1 MARIGKQTRSLSS
14 LIRSYP
20 WFFCPSMQ
28 VPSQKPATSA
38 TWLII
43 KRLTGNK
50 LGNKSATL
58 KVKGSVK
65 VKVKGSVLGNW
76 YSFIFF
82 CLRFISMS
90 TDLPIVSLFHPNP
103 QPTSR
108 RKYQIPG
115 TDPFMACSARNERQP
130 VEPRER
136 TRHNDSKNMPG
147 TRGCRI
153 AFIYSIKQSC
163 THERIPAS
171 TFFRQHVFPPALF
184 W

>member
-1 MARIGKQTRSLSS
+1 
-14 LIRSYP
+14 
-20 WFFCPSMQ
+20 MQ

-82 CLRFISMS
+82 CLTLISMS
-90 TDLPIVSLFHPNP
+90 TDLPILTLFHPNP
-103 QPTSR
+103 PAHV
-108 RKYQIPG
+108 KPQIP
-115 TDPFMACSARNERQP
+115 S
-130 VEPRER
+130 
-136 TRHNDSKNMPG
+136 S
-147 TRGCRI
+147 
-153 AFIYSIKQSC
+153 
-163 THERIPAS
+163 
-171 TFFRQHVFPPALF
+171 
-184 W
+184 